1 MRWKSVSM
9 KSGNVLP
16 SSIEPHAGMQIEA
29 TPAIPKILRNEAR
42 FDLLADP
49 TQSGASFP
57 AIS

>member
-1 MRWKSVSM
+1 M